1 MVTFLYQEVI
11 TLLFLFAAKDLWGK
25 IDHDRGP
32 MTHPTLIIDFA
43 PEQNV

>member
-1 MVTFLYQEVI
+1 MVTFLYPEVI
-11 TLLFLFAAKDLWGK
+11 TLLFLFAAKDLSGQ

-32 MTHPTLIIDFA
+32 MTLPILIIAFA